1 MSEPDESFSWG
12 NEVSRGA
19 PKTAGPEKL
28 AAFRPSKAAS
38 RRVELLVQ
46 KNKAGEITKAE
57 RAELDHCLQIEHM
70 MRMAKA
76 RAGQMPVSA

>member
-1 MSEPDESFSWG
+1 MKLYEEIANFI
-12 NEVSRGA
+12 A
-19 PKTAGPEKL
+19 KTAGPEKL

-38 RRVELLVQ
+38 RRVEVLVQ
-46 KNKAGEITKAE
+46 KHKEGEITKME

-76 RAGQMPVSA
+76 RARLRPVSA